1 MRNVVIKNEIPD
13 NKNPNK
19 IVDFL
24 AKILGFNK
32 ESKGIRIL
40 ISKLMLQGLLIVLAR
55 VKAIYW
61 KTYFMKSENSHQ
73 KFFASSKKIT
83 KKIYNNIRN
92 SVNL

>member
-1 MRNVVIKNEIPD
+1 
-13 NKNPNK
+13 
-19 IVDFL
+19 
-24 AKILGFNK
+24 
-32 ESKGIRIL
+32 
-40 ISKLMLQGLLIVLAR
+40 MLQGLLIVLAR

-61 KTYFMKSENSHQ
+61 KTYLMKSENSHQ